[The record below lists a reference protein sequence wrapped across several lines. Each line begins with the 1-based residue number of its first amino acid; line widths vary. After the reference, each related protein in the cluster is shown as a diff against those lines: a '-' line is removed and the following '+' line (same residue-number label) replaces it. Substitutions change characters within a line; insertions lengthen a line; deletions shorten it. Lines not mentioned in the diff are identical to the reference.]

1 MRLLSL
7 GVGDVG
13 RDSDGDPGTE
23 GEGTTGEGREA
34 KERGLGGAKPETE
47 EAREMGGG
55 DEGERLREREVPRLE
70 LELE

>member
-1 MRLLSL
+1 M
-7 GVGDVG
+7 GQ
-13 RDSDGDPGTE
+13 
-23 GEGTTGEGREA
+23 
-34 KERGLGGAKPETE
+34 KPETE